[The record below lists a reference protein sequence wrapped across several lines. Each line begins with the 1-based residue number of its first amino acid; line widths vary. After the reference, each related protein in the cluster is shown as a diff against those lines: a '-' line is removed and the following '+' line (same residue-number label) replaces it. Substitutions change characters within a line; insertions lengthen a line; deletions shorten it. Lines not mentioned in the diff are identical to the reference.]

1 MSLRPASPSQEIH
14 SLFSRHYQTVFKNA
28 FLLTSC
34 EQTSQDITQDVF
46 IKIWTKKDR
55 LPPVQDWDAFLHT
68 ISKNVAI
75 DYLRKRRREKI
86 MLSEIGY
93 HRYGRPA
100 RNEVMDG
107 EMYRAL
113 AEIVHRL
120 PPRQKLVYLLKREY
134 GWDRVRI
141 ARCLR
146 ISPMTVKANLQLAL
160 RTIKKELNALDK
172 I

>member
-1 MSLRPASPSQEIH
+1 MSLRPASPAQEIH
-14 SLFSRHYQTVFKNA
+14 SVFSRHYQTVFKNA

-46 IKIWTKKDR
+46 IKVWTKKDR
-55 LPPVQDWDAFLHT
+55 LPPVQDWDAFLYT

-75 DYLRKRRREKI
+75 DYLRKRKREK
-86 MLSEIGY
+86 MLVSEIGY
-93 HRYGRPA
+93 HRCGRPI
-100 RNEVMDG
+100 RNEVLDR
-107 EMYRAL
+107 EKYRAV

-134 GWDRVRI
+134 GWDRMKI

-160 RTIKKELNALDK
+160 RTIKKELKAGDK